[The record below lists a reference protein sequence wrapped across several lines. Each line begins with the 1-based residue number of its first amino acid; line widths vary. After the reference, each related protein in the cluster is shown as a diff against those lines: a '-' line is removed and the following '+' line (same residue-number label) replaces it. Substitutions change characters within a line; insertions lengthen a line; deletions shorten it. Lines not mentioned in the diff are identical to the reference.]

1 MTPPTVREIRLPE
14 LCLVVLIGITGSGKS
29 TFARTHFK
37 PTQVLSS
44 DAFRAMVADDENDQ
58 SATADAFAVLHH
70 VAGLRLRAGRLT
82 VVDATNVQPFAR
94 AALVRIAR
102 EHDVLPVAIV
112 LDVSVDECWRR
123 TQERPDRTFGRDVV
137 ARQHRDL
144 RRSVGNLAKEGFRAV
159 HVLRGPEEIAQARIA
174 YDRLYNDRRDLTGP
188 FDIIGDVHGCRAEL
202 ERLLERLGWVIA
214 RDEAGR
220 PVDASHPEGRIAVFL
235 GDLVDR
241 GPDTPG
247 VLRLV
252 MGMVDA
258 GHALCVTG
266 NHEDKLVR
274 ALSGRRVKVAH
285 GLAESLAQL
294 EAAGPE
300 FTNQVLRFLSGLVA
314 HYVLDGGRLVVAHAG
329 LKEEYQGRASGR
341 VRAFALYGETTGET
355 DEYGLPVRYPW
366 ANDYRGRATVVYGHT
381 PVLTPEWVNNT
392 ICIDTGCVFGG
403 SLTALR
409 WPSRERV
416 SVPAERVWYAPVR
429 PLAER
434 PSAAQPF
441 PAAPDV
447 TRPATEPAGP
457 TPAGDGR
464 PPATPPPTS
473 QPLGAPTLA
482 DPGRGDSARDDPT
495 RRGDVSGGDVSGG
508 DVPGGDGSADGRSAT
523 PRAGA
528 AGTPPST
535 VDRTPAAAAAPRPP
549 LAPAAGL
556 LRVSDVTGR
565 RWIDTGYGRVL
576 VPAEN
581 AAAALEVMGRFAID
595 PADLIWLPPTMA
607 PCSTSTVEG
616 YLEYPTEAFADY
628 RRAGVTRVVCE
639 VKHMGS
645 RMVALVRRDGGESG
659 SGWSGSGGSAP
670 GGALWTR
677 TGRPFFTDPA
687 LTAAVL
693 SRLRAAVTAAG
704 VFDELAADWVLL
716 DTELLPWSAK
726 ALDLIRDQYASV
738 AAAARSALP
747 AALRALDAAAAR
759 GLDVR
764 PLRDRTAARLARA
777 DAFAQAYRRY
787 CWPSE
792 GLTGLRVAPFAL
804 LASGARTSDGAGR
817 TARHYARQDRGWH
830 LALADRLV
838 DADPD
843 LILRTDRRIV
853 DVTDDAQVVAATQ
866 WWLAL
871 TEGERGAALENSGG
885 GEGMVVK
892 PYDGITG
899 TTLVQPGI
907 KCRGREYLR
916 IIYGPDYTEPE
927 HLERLRQRALHRKRA
942 LALREYALGLAALD
956 RLAAGEPLWRVHEA
970 VFAILACESEPVDPR
985 L

>member
-1 MTPPTVREIRLPE
+1 MTPPVREIRLPE
-14 LCLVVLIGITGSGKS
+14 LCLVVLIGVTGSGKS
-29 TFARTHFK
+29 TFARTHFT
-37 PTQVLSS
+37 PTQVLAS

-70 VAGLRLRAGRLT
+70 VAGVRLRAGRLT
-82 VVDATNVQPFAR
+82 VVDATNVQPHAR

-137 ARQHRDL
+137 VRQHRDL
-144 RRSVGNLAKEGFRAV
+144 RRSLGTLSKEGFRVV
-159 HVLRGPEEIAQARIA
+159 HILRGPEEIARVRIA
-174 YDRLYNDRRDLTGP
+174 YDRLHNNRRDLTGP

-202 ERLLERLGWVIA
+202 ERLLERLGWVIE
-214 RDEAGR
+214 RDDLGR
-220 PVDASHPEGRIAVFL
+220 PVNAAHPEGRTAVFL

-252 MGMVDA
+252 MGMVAA
-258 GHALCVTG
+258 GRALCVMG

-274 ALSGRRVKVAH
+274 ALSGRRVTVAH

-294 EAAGPE
+294 EVAGPE
-300 FTNQVLRFLSGLVA
+300 FTEHALRFLSGLVS

-329 LKEEYQGRASGR
+329 LKEEYHGRTSGR

-381 PVLTPEWVNNT
+381 PVPTPAWVNNT

-409 WPSRERV
+409 WPSRELV
-416 SVPAERVWYAPVR
+416 SVPAERVWYVPVR
-429 PLAER
+429 PLG
-434 PSAAQPF
+434 AQPGVA
-441 PAAPDV
+441 PPHAEPSGRSSALGDQTTPPRSPASPPGGATAGVDQTGAEGRAARPTAAP
-447 TRPATEPAGP
+447 E
-457 TPAGDGR
+457 
-464 PPATPPPTS
+464 S
-473 QPLGAPTLA
+473 
-482 DPGRGDSARDDPT
+482 S
-495 RRGDVSGGDVSGG
+495 
-508 DVPGGDGSADGRSAT
+508 
-523 PRAGA
+523 
-528 AGTPPST
+528 ST
-535 VDRTPAAAAAPRPP
+535 VDHALAPGAEAPASATATPARAT
-549 LAPAAGL
+549 AGL
-556 LRVSDVTGR
+556 LRIGDVTGR

-607 PCSTSTVEG
+607 PCSSSTVEG

-645 RMVALVRRDGGESG
+645 RMVALVRRDGG
-659 SGWSGSGGSAP
+659 GSAP

-677 TGRPFFTDPA
+677 TGRPFVTDPA

-693 SRLRAAVTAAG
+693 RRLRAAVTSAG

-726 ALDLIRDQYASV
+726 ALDLIREQYASV
-738 AAAARSALP
+738 AAAARAALP
-747 AALRALDAAAAR
+747 ATLSALDAAAAR
-759 GLDVR
+759 GLDVGS
-764 PLRDRTAARLARA
+764 LRERMAARLARA
-777 DAFAQAYRRY
+777 DAFAEAYRRY
-787 CWPSE
+787 CWPTD
-792 GLTGLRVAPFAL
+792 GLAGLRVAPFAL
-804 LASGARTSDGAGR
+804 LASGTSDGSGR
-817 TARHYARQDRGWH
+817 RATARHYASQDRGWH
-830 LALADRLV
+830 LGIADRLA
-838 DADPD
+838 DADPE
-843 LILRTDRRIV
+843 LIERTDRRIV
-853 DVTDDAQVVAATQ
+853 DVTDGAQVAAATQ

-871 TEGERGAALENSGG
+871 TEGPGGDSGGAPQPREERTTRAAAVETTSGDSGGAPQQRAERAGASATLGG

-892 PYDGITG
+892 PYDGVTG

-927 HLERLRQRALHRKRA
+927 HLARLRQRTLHRKRA
-942 LALREYALGLAALD
+942 LALREHALGLAALD
-956 RLAAGEPLWRVHEA
+956 RLVAGEPLWRVHEA